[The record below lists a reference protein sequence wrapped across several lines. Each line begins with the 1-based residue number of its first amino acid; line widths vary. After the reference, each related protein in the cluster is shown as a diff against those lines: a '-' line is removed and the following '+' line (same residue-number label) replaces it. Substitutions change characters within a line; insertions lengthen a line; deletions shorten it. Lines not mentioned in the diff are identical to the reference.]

1 MLVLGVAYKKD
12 IDDARESPA
21 AEVLHLLAQRGE
33 TVAYHDP
40 LIPRFREYGHDL
52 ESVPLTDGALDEA
65 DLVLILTDHSAVDY
79 AFVARHARLVLDTR
93 NATRGVPRGPGK
105 VVLL

>member
-1 MLVLGVAYKKD
+1 M
-12 IDDARESPA
+12 
-21 AEVLHLLAQRGE
+21 
-33 TVAYHDP
+33 
-40 LIPRFREYGHDL
+40 
-52 ESVPLTDGALDEA
+52 PLTDGALDEA